1 MISST
6 LSSAAVSDSVTT
18 SDVIITEA
26 LKELRKNEFAIPI
39 RIFDAQYFQRKQITN
54 VQDALRMIPGIQ
66 SNIDGALDGSGD
78 IEINGQ
84 EGSYTLV
91 MLDGISISGG
101 NANKIRV
108 VTFGQNQQKSYH
120 TYASHL
126 NV

>member
-1 MISST
+1 LISST

-39 RIFDAQYFQRKQITN
+39 QIFDAQYFQRQQITN
-54 VQDALRMIPGIQ
+54 VQDALRMITGIQ